1 LIPSLIDSLVSRDK
15 LDLVISLTKLVNN
28 DRKLGLI
35 LNFIA
40 SKGTHEQTLQF
51 YDECI
56 KTCDIKEALDPRIPV
71 IMMEHLFKVGTEDAF
86 EKQKEIRNKFKFLS
100 KPSRSDSIHFMT
112 ALKLNKYDYCLNE
125 FKNTN
130 NEINL
135 INFRMIAQL
144 RSGLIEDALM
154 DLKDS
159 IHFLSNIPFPSILY
173 ETVSEIFD
181 ILNLLNDSYIIN

>member
-1 LIPSLIDSLVSRDK
+1 MFIPYLIDSLVSRDK

-56 KTCDIKEALDPRIPV
+56 KNCDMKVALDPRIPI

-100 KPSRSDSIHFMT
+100 KPSRSDSILFMT

-125 FKNTN
+125 IEN
-130 NEINL
+130 NSNDIKFRN
-135 INFRMIAQL
+135 IRMIAQL
-144 RSGLIEDALM
+144 RSSLIEDALM
-154 DLKDS
+154 GLTDS
-159 IHFLSNIPFPSILY
+159 IGFFSNMPVPSIFHEL
-173 ETVSEIFD
+173 VSEIFH
-181 ILNLLNDSYIIN
+181 ISN